1 MRHVFIL
8 NPVAGKNQSALALKE
23 KIAAYFTNH
32 PDKEYSIRLT
42 DGINDT
48 LLRKWK
54 GEGADAY
61 KKETD
66 HILENIGGIKD
77 VLDGINNSAIK
88 SIRDEYS
95 KLDEELGEFN
105 RNPKTE

>member
-1 MRHVFIL
+1 M
-8 NPVAGKNQSALALKE
+8 AGSGFVSADIQAIAKFMKDSEEVITEFDRIKNQFNAINKDLLK
-23 KIAAYFTNH
+23 
-32 PDKEYSIRLT
+32 
-42 DGINDT
+42 
-48 LLRKWK
+48 KWE

-61 KKETD
+61 KYETD

-77 VLDGINNSAIK
+77 VLDGINNSAVK

-105 RNPKTE
+105 RNPPSE

>member
-1 MRHVFIL
+1 MSSSKFRSADITAIARFMD
-8 NPVAGKNQSALALKE
+8 QSPDVIKEFDELK
-23 KIAAYFTNH
+23 KRFN
-32 PDKEYSIRLT
+32 SI
-42 DGINDT
+42 NET
-48 LLRKWK
+48 LLKSWE
-54 GEGADAY
+54 GDGADAY
-61 KKETD
+61 KYETD

-95 KLDEELGEFN
+95 KLDEDLGEFN

>member
-1 MRHVFIL
+1 MAGSKFVSADITAIARFID
-8 NPVAGKNQSALALKE
+8 QSPEVIREFDAIKE
-23 KIAAYFTNH
+23 KFN
-32 PDKEYSIRLT
+32 SI
-42 DGINDT
+42 NST
-48 LLRKWK
+48 LLKSWK
-54 GEGADAY
+54 GDGAEAY

-88 SIRDEYS
+88 DIRDQYS

-105 RNPKTE
+105 RNPQTE

>member
-1 MRHVFIL
+1 M
-8 NPVAGKNQSALALKE
+8 GKFVSADITAIAKFMDQSPDVIKE
-23 KIAAYFTNH
+23 FGRIKTKFEDIN
-32 PDKEYSIRLT
+32 KE
-42 DGINDT
+42 
-48 LLRKWK
+48 LLRHWK

-61 KKETD
+61 KYETD

>member
-1 MRHVFIL
+1 M
-8 NPVAGKNQSALALKE
+8 GKFVSADITAIARFMDQSPEVIEEFGRIKTKFEDINKELLK
-23 KIAAYFTNH
+23 
-32 PDKEYSIRLT
+32 
-42 DGINDT
+42 
-48 LLRKWK
+48 KWK

-61 KKETD
+61 KYETD

>member
-1 MRHVFIL
+1 M
-8 NPVAGKNQSALALKE
+8 AGGKYVSADITAIARFMEQSPEVIKEFDAIKE
-23 KIAAYFTNH
+23 KFN
-32 PDKEYSIRLT
+32 SIN
-42 DGINDT
+42 GE
-48 LLRKWK
+48 LLKNWK
-54 GEGADAY
+54 GDGAEAY
-61 KKETD
+61 KYETD

-77 VLDGINNSAIK
+77 ILDGINNSAIK